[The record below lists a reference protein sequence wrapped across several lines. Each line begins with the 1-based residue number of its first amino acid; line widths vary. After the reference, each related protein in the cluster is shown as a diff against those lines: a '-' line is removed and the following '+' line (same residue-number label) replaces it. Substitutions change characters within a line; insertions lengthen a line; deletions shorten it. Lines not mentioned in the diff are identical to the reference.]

1 MIHNIMKDL
10 SDAQWAHGLARI
22 GLGINIALHGWT
34 RIPMIHEFAAGMRV
48 KFEPSFLPVGLVGL
62 SSYGIVIA
70 ESVIGAML
78 LAGWQMRATLIAG
91 HLLMFTLLFGA
102 ARDPEIPSAV
112 RGPEVLE
119 LQHVGHVCGGELAHG
134 SAIAEDIGVVI
145 LRQIRRE

>member
-1 MIHNIMKDL
+1 MHKSMKDL

-62 SSYGIVIA
+62 TSYGIVIA

-102 ARDPEIPSAV
+102 CSVQDWGAAGTQMVYLAFFSVLLATRRHQALCVDPNY
-112 RGPEVLE
+112 
-119 LQHVGHVCGGELAHG
+119 
-134 SAIAEDIGVVI
+134 
-145 LRQIRRE
+145 

>member
-78 LAGWQMRATLIAG
+78 LAGWQMRGTLIAG

-102 ARDPEIPSAV
+102 CSVQDWGAAGMQMVYLAFFSVLLATRRHQALCVDPKY
-112 RGPEVLE
+112 
-119 LQHVGHVCGGELAHG
+119 
-134 SAIAEDIGVVI
+134 
-145 LRQIRRE
+145 